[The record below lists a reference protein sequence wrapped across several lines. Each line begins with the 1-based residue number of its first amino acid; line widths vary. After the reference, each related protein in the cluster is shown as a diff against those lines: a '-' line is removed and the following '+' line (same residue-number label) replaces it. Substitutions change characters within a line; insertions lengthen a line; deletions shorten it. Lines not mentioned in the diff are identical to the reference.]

1 MRDRSQLLSRSAV
14 ISLILLPAA
23 TVALYFVTWWA
34 SPASFLR
41 FVASEQGLVELGT
54 AILFAASSYL
64 AGRLCLTRAIEL
76 PALYRALYGLFA
88 VAALFVA
95 LEEISY
101 GQHLFGWRSPEFF
114 QEHNL
119 QGEVN
124 LHNML
129 SSKPSKRLHLL
140 ADLGTASGFV
150 LLPLLLLAAQRLAAT
165 ASSLPVNLRGV
176 LLRAYERGTWSYYLV
191 PGMELVA
198 IVVLARLVG
207 WLKKVPGAG
216 VDHNELRELLWA
228 WAACGYVVVMRG
240 RLLASA
246 RGRPS

>member
-1 MRDRSQLLSRSAV
+1 MSRSAV
-14 ISLILLPAA
+14 IRLIVLPAA
-23 TVALYFVTWWA
+23 VVALYFATWWMT
-34 SPASFLR
+34 PEFFRR

-54 AILFAASSYL
+54 AILFATSSYL
-64 AGRLCLTRAIEL
+64 AARLSLSRAVDLSTI
-76 PALYRALYGLFA
+76 YRVLYGLFA
-88 VAALFVA
+88 VATLFVA
-95 LEEISY
+95 LEEVSY

-150 LLPLLLLAAQRLAAT
+150 LLPLLLLAGRRLAA
-165 ASSLPVNLRGV
+165 AGSSVPANLRDA
-176 LLRAYERGTWSYYLV
+176 LRRAYERGTWSHSLV

-228 WAACGYVVVMRG
+228 WAACGYVVVMRR
-240 RLLASA
+240 RLRSPEP
-246 RGRPS
+246 GEHSQ